1 MAQQPYPYRQQP
13 VRRKPVQLNLPG
25 ASVTPAAQPVDTYYR
40 TNAIA
45 PRQSNEM
52 LQLAGALAPF
62 SQSLGNYLSF
72 EKDNMAKEATAQA
85 EMDINEMSVEE
96 LKAVATMTP
105 EELKANPQF
114 QGNVASRPDYYIAAK
129 LNLGKRLGEVAQ
141 DTLISRYG
149 EMQGELTDPAG
160 DPDINARLSD
170 LRQELME
177 GFEGFYVQRGAAA
190 VIDPQID
197 HLRKKTLEARQERVE
212 SENIENIT
220 VGLTKEYTSA
230 FADGL
235 LSSVEIATITAQ
247 TQAQLETYKATG
259 GKDPQEI
266 MFAALE
272 RAAIE
277 LVQDDPEGDEAAA
290 LLDKAEEM
298 FGVGGNALAA
308 PGTKAHA
315 RLITLRDDIERK
327 AEQNRNKDSKDYR
340 SKVLIAEDKAGD
352 VVSQFIMDNPDGSD
366 LTPAIEEEIRNVF
379 IAEGLDGTSASSF
392 ILNWRDE
399 SKKRGNVE
407 DDIEVFKGFQSR
419 LDDGEDISV
428 ELLDALGDTISKATF
443 TRLNEQSKANRNS
456 PEKKADQDEAWSI
469 FTGNAIGADGIGAYT
484 SESRTT
490 LTNRLAAAKRAY
502 RREATAARAS
512 GEWDQFLDRWGPGGA
527 AVTRFRAESEEAL
540 KFRKDRLPEFLME
553 NPGPVQTQYKTFI
566 KTLAGP
572 EDGGDILDLE
582 LQAKVQDVW
591 DARLPDA
598 IAWAEANS
606 SRDSQ
611 IAGKVASYM
620 SRQAV
625 GMRNEITMETAKG
638 EQAVDRTERGLMSS
652 VKVRSEDALPGEDIN
667 MFLEGVG
674 FNPLKERTR
683 DKFIALRNRAL
694 GKEFDQDAI
703 DEASRFVSSEDFQ
716 LSLKTISSFVASSGE
731 DIPTPPLDINGRPSW
746 SIDEGVL
753 RPSQGSGLT
762 LEEARELLP
771 TLYIASGLDADQ
783 LLTGDMPTGL
793 RPEEI
798 KPSVMRLFRDRAH
811 FEEFETEMKAVP
823 DTDDG
828 TLLAQT
834 RIGKLAAA
842 LGLRPTT
849 MDNKWTAQILMQHQ
863 AQLLED

>member
-1 MAQQPYPYRQQP
+1 MAQQPNPYRQQP

-52 LQLAGALAPF
+52 LQLARALAPF

-141 DTLISRYG
+141 DTLITRYG

-235 LSSVEIATITAQ
+235 LSSIEIATITAQ

-315 RLITLRDDIERK
+315 RLITLRDDIEQR

-366 LTPAIEEEIRNVF
+366 LTPAVEEEIRNVF

-399 SKKRGNVE
+399 SKKRSDVE
-407 DDIEVFKGFQSR
+407 DDMEVFKGFQGR
-419 LDDGEDISV
+419 LDDGEDISG

-502 RREATAARAS
+502 RREATAARTS
-512 GEWDQFLDRWGPGGA
+512 GEWNQFLDRWGPGGA

-553 NPGPVQTQYKTFI
+553 NPGPVKDQHRIFMKAFEAPEEGGT
-566 KTLAGP
+566 TLQN
-572 EDGGDILDLE
+572 D
-582 LQAKVQDVW
+582 LQAKAEDVW
-591 DARLPDA
+591 AGRMADA
-598 IAWAEANS
+598 IAWAEDNS

-611 IAGKVASYM
+611 IPSKIAQY
-620 SRQAV
+620 
-625 GMRNEITMETAKG
+625 MRNNAATMSTQVNMAISKG
-638 EQAVDRTERGLMSS
+638 E
-652 VKVRSEDALPGEDIN
+652 EDAMRTGDLLGGIAGMTQDQFGETTK
-667 MFLEGVG
+667 FELREAERLEERVVMVLSAKASRARGEGHNLDEALADLEKEVG
-674 FNPLKERTR
+674 DGGQMEQFKT
-683 DKFIALRNRAL
+683 AL
-694 GKEFDQDAI
+694 G
-703 DEASRFVSSEDFQ
+703 
-716 LSLKTISSFVASSGE
+716 SFVASKGRSATGAVIKEGTLRLRGAKYTTKEAKRLLTLLHSATGIDADNILSGTFPE
-731 DIPTPPLDINGRPSW
+731 
-746 SIDEGVL
+746 
-753 RPSQGSGLT
+753 GLT
-762 LEEARELLP
+762 KDDIKVP
-771 TLYIASGLDADQ
+771 T
-783 LLTGDMPTGL
+783 
-793 RPEEI
+793 
-798 KPSVMRLFRDRAH
+798 MRLFRDRAH
-811 FEEFETEMKAVP
+811 FLEFEAEMKKVP
-823 DTDDG
+823 KTDDG
-828 TLLAQT
+828 TLMAQT
-834 RIGKLAAA
+834 KIGKLVEA
-842 LGLRPTT
+842 LGFRPTT
-849 MDNKWTAQILMQHQ
+849 MDNKWTAQIIMQHQ
-863 AQLLED
+863 FHLLED